1 MNYRNFNQHL
11 AGGVYVILCAPVV
24 CSSRHNSTT
33 GQASVV
39 ASEIT
44 FCALRRLYSGPAHV
58 ISEAL

>member
-1 MNYRNFNQHL
+1 MNYRKFNQHL
-11 AGGVYVILCAPVV
+11 AGGVYVILCAPIV
-24 CSSRHNSTT
+24 CSRHNSTT